1 MWRSSKKL
9 SDRISELERELS
21 AFRACQKIMEEDML
35 YLSLSNDGTIINTN
49 ARFLESCG
57 CGEVEIEGKKI
68 KDFIS
73 KDSLAKKHCQEMFD
87 SIQHCRHWHGALQFR
102 MKNGEEAWYRGFILP
117 RVSAKG
123 SQTRVDVF
131 LAELTRTISKSKEL
145 EDMLAGIDRSSAII
159 EFDLNG
165 TVLSANENFLK
176 TMKYKLDQI
185 VGKHHRIFCDP
196 QEVETQE
203 YKDFWKRLRSGEMI
217 SKRFRRIDQQ
227 GNEVWLQA
235 SYNPIRKESGDFYK
249 VIKFATDITK
259 QMTSERINKENS
271 KMAYDVSKKS
281 DEDALEGIEV
291 VNSTIAT
298 MDELTA
304 QMGKANEGISELN
317 VQSIKVSDLVA
328 SIRGIA
334 DQTNLLALNAAIEA
348 ARAGEQGRGFAVVA
362 DEVRQL
368 ASRTSK
374 ATEEIIQVGG
384 DNKKLTENSVSQIEI
399 SLEKAEK
406 ALVLSNK
413 AGEVMARIQMG
424 AKHVL
429 DAIGQVKI

>member
-1 MWRSSKKL
+1 
-9 SDRISELERELS
+9 
-21 AFRACQKIMEEDML
+21 ML
-35 YLSLSNDGTIINTN
+35 
-49 ARFLESCG
+49 
-57 CGEVEIEGKKI
+57 
-68 KDFIS
+68 
-73 KDSLAKKHCQEMFD
+73 D
-87 SIQHCRHWHGALQFR
+87 SIQHCNHWHGALQFR
-102 MKNGEEAWYRGFILP
+102 MKDGEEAWYRGFILP
-117 RVSAKG
+117 KASVKSG
-123 SQTRVDVF
+123 DVQLHVY

-165 TVLSANENFLK
+165 TVLKANENFLK
-176 TMKYKLDQI
+176 TMKYKPEQI
-185 VGKHHRIFCDP
+185 VGQHHKIFCDP
-196 QEVETQE
+196 QEVETKE
-203 YKDFWKRLRSGEMI
+203 YIDFWARLRAGEMI
-217 SKRFRRIDQQ
+217 SKRFRRFDQQ

-235 SYNPIRKESGDFYK
+235 SYNPIRKETGDYYK
-249 VIKFATDITK
+249 VIKFATDITA
-259 QMTSERINKENS
+259 QMKSERTNKENS

-291 VNSTIAT
+291 VNSTIET
-298 MDELTA
+298 MGELTA
-304 QMGKANEGISELN
+304 QMGKANQGISELN
-317 VQSIKVSDLVA
+317 VQSIKVSDLVS

-374 ATEEIIQVGG
+374 ATEEIIQVVG
-384 DNKKLTENSVSQIEI
+384 DNKKLTEHSVLQIEI

-406 ALVLSNK
+406 ALGLSNK
-413 AGEVMARIQMG
+413 AGEVMARIQLG

-429 DAIGQVKI
+429 DAIGQVNLNK